1 MLINVLLMPMSEE
14 SLNRLKGS
22 GAIRGAVLY

>member
-1 MLINVLLMPMSEE
+1 MLVNVLLMPMSEE